1 ARASADGAV
10 ARARDGPHRTRGS
23 GGSWRWTATGRR
35 QVRTSSRRKTQD
47 RNGFDEVQRFEL
59 AVSQARHLRMT
70 LGITNVPTDEENTG
84 RAAYVIEHGQR
95 EERVFAW

>member
-1 ARASADGAV
+1 MAPSLGLGMVLIGLAGVEDLGVGQQLDV
-10 ARARDGPHRTRGS
+10 ARFELHLDVKLRIVGD
-23 GGSWRWTATGRR
+23 
-35 QVRTSSRRKTQD
+35 
-47 RNGFDEVQRFEL
+47 GFDEVQRFEL